1 MTRAR
6 EHHARVQARA
16 YVWTAAFVAAAALLA
31 GACGTSSTSS
41 SSPTDQGS
49 NGANGQTGPGS
60 AVQGGASTKRQDYAV
75 SSSGSPK
82 PGGKLIYALEAESD
96 GLNPSANRFAVSGY
110 MQGYAVYDALAAW
123 NDGLVIKP
131 YLAEAITPDPG
142 YMAWTIKLRPNVK
155 FHDGTALNAEVVKK
169 NFDAIKASALT
180 GSAMAPLSRVE
191 VADDLTARVFM
202 STPWVVFPA
211 VLTTQVGFVASAATI
226 SDPAA
231 GRSPVGTG
239 PFVFDEWQPDSKLRM
254 KKNADY
260 WRAGLPLLDSIE
272 FRPTP
277 DNDSRLNGLAA
288 NDFNMTHTS
297 EIATL
302 NTLTEDARDG
312 KIQLWHD
319 NGESEEAG
327 ILINVT
333 KPPLDDLRIRQAMA
347 HAIDR
352 QQYGQVTETP
362 LENMAEGMF
371 TQQSKWYTKTDYPK
385 YDPEKAKQ
393 LVAEYVKEKGPVAFN
408 LASTTSTSV
417 QKSAQFLQESF
428 RAVGMDVKLDTV
440 QQSSLITN
448 ALTGNYQAALWRQFG
463 AQDPDGDYV
472 WFTGKNA
479 EGAIAL
485 NMARNKDPLLDAAL
499 DKGRGNPEDNI
510 RKEGYDELQRRQT
523 ADLPYLWLA
532 HVQWGIAADNSVR
545 GVISQTLP
553 DGSKSAGIISGVHRL
568 TEVWVDR

>member
-1 MTRAR
+1 VAR
-6 EHHARVQARA
+6 SRHRLARA
-16 YVWTAAFVAAAALLA
+16 SIWTGAFTCAAALLA
-31 GACGTSSTSS
+31 GACGSGTDNASGNA
-41 SSPTDQGS
+41 PTTQADA
-49 NGANGQTGPGS
+49 NAPANGGTG
-60 AVQGGASTKRQDYAV
+60 VFGGASTKRQDFAV
-75 SSSGSPK
+75 PSTGQPK
-82 PGGKLIYALEAESD
+82 VGGKLIYALEAESD
-96 GLNPSANRFAVSGY
+96 GLNPAANRFAVSGY
-110 MQGYAVYDALAAW
+110 MEGYAVYDALAAW

-142 YMAWTIKLRPNVK
+142 YLAWTIKLRPNIK
-155 FHDGTALNAEVVKK
+155 FHDGSPLTADVVKK

-180 GSAMAPLSRVE
+180 GSAMAPLSKVE
-191 VADDLTARVFM
+191 VADELTARVFM

-211 VLTTQVGFVASAATI
+211 VLTTQVGFVASAATAT
-226 SDPAA
+226 DPAA
-231 GRSPVGTG
+231 GRAPVGTG
-239 PFVFDEWQPDSKLRM
+239 PFVFDEWQPDARLRM
-254 KKNADY
+254 KKNPNY
-260 WRAGLPLLDSIE
+260 WRPGLPYLDSVE

-288 NDFNMTHTS
+288 KDFNMTHTS
-297 EIATL
+297 EITTL
-302 NTLTEDARDG
+302 NSLTEDAKDG

-319 NGESEEAG
+319 NGESEESG

-333 KPPLDDLRIRQAMA
+333 KPPLNDVRIRQAMA

-352 QQYGQVTETP
+352 QQFGQVTETP
-362 LENMAEGMF
+362 MDNMAEGMF
-371 TQQSKWYTKTDYPK
+371 TPSSKWYTKTDYPK

-417 QKSAQFLQESF
+417 QRAAQYLAE
-428 RAVGMDVKLDTV
+428 AWKGAGMDVKLDTV
-440 QQSSLITN
+440 QQTTLITN

-479 EGAIAL
+479 DGAIAL

-499 DKGRGNPEDNI
+499 DKGRTNPEDAI
-510 RKEGYDELQRRQT
+510 RKQGYEELQRRQT

-532 HVQWGIAADNSVR
+532 HVQWGIAADLSVR
-545 GVISQTLP
+545 GVISQTMP

-568 TEVWVDR
+568 TEVWLDR